1 MIVEVLNKNFSE
13 VRVAALYK
21 ENETSTNNLMYHA
34 CKNNAIITDFL
45 EYDLRAKVRKNLY
58 NNFFKLNYLSKD
70 LRNKLQNKLEDL
82 DLYNSLIVPTTSTS
96 ETNDIASNYFGSI
109 QLNSETSLFIL
120 DIPEN
125 IKYVEFYTGNNEDIF
140 KETGLT
146 YGNED
151 YSEDRVIRV
160 TFGPEVNKNYTA
172 LDYSKYMDEIY
183 SRKILAL
190 LTTGSDVTI
199 NLVQNCWDNN
209 ENANRNKADYT
220 LRNNDFYN
228 SKQFLSL
235 FGEDKSGF
243 LEDLRSGTIL
253 SSTKEIKKL
262 ETDNNIAGPILR
274 KKLEKAK
281 KNRKDKIY
289 NPRVTYH
296 KGDKVF
302 FNGSCWYSISNF
314 NNNNIPSLSP
324 KNWLIDNLIED
335 YYFTIVENKPFTVD
349 DNNEE
354 KLLDAVINEDKCIL
368 TKSSTFTSIDCQIDN
383 SIYTIDATNN
393 SDLVNAIYIGDSFD
407 NKKSISEF
415 KDVDGSLILK
425 ATLDGDVVGISSSNP
440 YLLANILEGKTIFIK
455 YKVYGEADFDVNIT
469 YYDEDG
475 NEITDEKTINEYN
488 NQIEVTIDNEEKG
501 LVIANSLLGS
511 NKSIYQAKPIT
522 FHNKNLNENN
532 KAFYFKVNG
541 NEEIEE
547 GTSSKSLTGAR
558 NNISVRVATPKYVVT
573 VIDESGVFEV
583 SRNRIIV
590 NKGEEVSIDFYISRD
605 FDTGDADDI
614 NYSFNKLEITRGNK
628 TDEIKNTSNDIIQ
641 LDNTSY
647 NLDSFSFCSSTYSE
661 RLEREVY
668 TVKISEIEANVKI
681 RLFAQEI
688 K

>member
-21 ENETSTNNLMYHA
+21 ESETSTNNLMYHA

-70 LRNKLQNKLEDL
+70 LRDKLQNKLEDL
-82 DLYNSLIVPTTSTS
+82 DLYNSLIVPTTSAS

-140 KETGLT
+140 KETELT

-151 YSEDRVIRV
+151 YSEDRVIKV
-160 TFGPEVNKNYTA
+160 TFGPEINKNYTA

-228 SKQFLSL
+228 SKQYLSL

-262 ETDNNIAGPILR
+262 ESDNNIAGPILR

-281 KNRKDKIY
+281 KNRENKIY

-324 KNWLIDNLIED
+324 KNWLINNLIED

-368 TKSSTFTSIDCQIDN
+368 TKSSTFNSIDCQIDN
-383 SIYTIDATNN
+383 SIYTIDATND
-393 SDLVNAIYIGDSFD
+393 SDLVNAIYIGTSFD
-407 NKKSISEF
+407 DKKPISEF
-415 KDVDGSLILK
+415 KDENGNQVLE
-425 ATLDGDVVGISSSNP
+425 ATLNGDVLGIKSLDQN
-440 YLLANILEGKTIFIK
+440 LLADILEGNTIFIK
-455 YKVYGEADFDVNIT
+455 YKVYSEADFDVNVT

-488 NQIEVTIDNEEKG
+488 NQIEVTTADNEEG
-501 LVIANSLLGS
+501 SVIANSLLGS

-522 FHNKNLNENN
+522 FRNKDNNN

-541 NEEIEE
+541 SEEIEE
-547 GTSSKSLTGAR
+547 GTSSKSLTGAK
-558 NNISVRVATPKYVVT
+558 NNILVRVTTPKYVVT

-590 NKGEEVSIDFYISRD
+590 NKGENASIDFYISRD

-614 NYSFNKLEITRGNK
+614 NYSFNKLKITRGEK
-628 TDEIKNTSNDIIQ
+628 TNEFKNTSNDIIQ
-641 LDNTSY
+641 SDNTSY
-647 NLDSFSFCSSTYSE
+647 DLDSFSFCSSTYSE

-668 TVKISEIEANVKI
+668 TIKVSEIETNVEI

>member
-21 ENETSTNNLMYHA
+21 ESETSTNNLMYHA

-70 LRNKLQNKLEDL
+70 LRDKLQNKLEDL
-82 DLYNSLIVPTTSTS
+82 DLYNSLIVPTTSAS

-125 IKYVEFYTGNNEDIF
+125 IKYVEFYTGNNEDLF
-140 KETGLT
+140 KETKLT
-146 YGNED
+146 YGNET
-151 YSEDRVIRV
+151 YSEDRVIKV

-228 SKQFLSL
+228 SKQYLSL

-262 ETDNNIAGPILR
+262 ESDNNIAGPILR

-281 KNRKDKIY
+281 KNRENKIY

-324 KNWLIDNLIED
+324 KNWLINNLIED

-368 TKSSTFTSIDCQIDN
+368 TKSSTFNSIDCQIDN
-383 SIYTIDATNN
+383 SIYTIDATND
-393 SDLVNAIYIGDSFD
+393 SDLVNAIYIGTSFD
-407 NKKSISEF
+407 DKKPISEF
-415 KDVDGSLILK
+415 KDENGNQVLE
-425 ATLDGDVVGISSSNP
+425 ATLYGDVLGIKSLDQN
-440 YLLANILEGKTIFIK
+440 LLADILEGNTIFIK
-455 YKVYGEADFDVNIT
+455 YKVYGEADFDVNVT

-475 NEITDEKTINEYN
+475 NKITDEKTISEYN
-488 NQIEVTIDNEEKG
+488 NQIEVTTDSEEKG

-511 NKSIYQAKPIT
+511 NKSNYQARPVK
-522 FHNKNLNENN
+522 FSNKNTDNN
-532 KAFYFKVNG
+532 KSFYFKVNDG
-541 NEEIEE
+541 EEIEE
-547 GTSSKSLTGAR
+547 NVLSKNLIGAK
-558 NNISVRVATPKYVVT
+558 NNISIRVATPKYVVT

-583 SRNRIIV
+583 SSNRIIV
-590 NKGEEVSIDFYISRD
+590 NKGEEAKIDFYISRD

-614 NYSFNKLEITRGNK
+614 NYSFNKLRITRGKK
-628 TDEIKNTSNDIIQ
+628 TDEFKNTSNDIIQ
-641 LDNTSY
+641 SDNTSY
-647 NLDSFSFCSSTYSE
+647 DLDSFSFCSSTYSE

-668 TVKISEIEANVKI
+668 TIKIAEIETNVEI